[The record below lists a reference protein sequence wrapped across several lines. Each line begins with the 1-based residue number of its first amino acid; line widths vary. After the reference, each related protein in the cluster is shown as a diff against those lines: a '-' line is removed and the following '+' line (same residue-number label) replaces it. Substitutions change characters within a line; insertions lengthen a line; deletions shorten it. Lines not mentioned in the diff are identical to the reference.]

1 MARAPAFQ
9 AGCREFESRFPLH
22 VNFIKKFYYIKIPSK
37 SYKGI
42 LLFTL
47 QNYSTQNIKNDIL
60 SGAVVAVALIPEAI
74 AFSFI
79 AGVSPVVGLYAAFII
94 GLVSSILGGKPGMI
108 SGATG
113 AVAIVFVSLGV
124 GVAQLHPDLSKEAL
138 SMLILHYILLTSIF
152 AGIFQIIVGFLKMGK
167 FIRLVPQPAMFGFVN
182 GLAIVIALA
191 QIKFFAPSNIEGLNG
206 WSEVFKASLSEN
218 YLMYIIVVITMAI
231 MHYLPKYT
239 KAIPS
244 GLVAIIGLTL
254 LVFVT
259 GVETKLVGDL
269 ADLSNISMPHFV
281 MPDVSLFTFDSM
293 YLIIPSAI
301 LVGLVGLIES
311 LLTLSVLDE
320 MSGTRGSGNR
330 ECVAQGIG
338 NICSG
343 SFGGMAGC
351 AMIGQSII
359 NYTSGGLGRLSSF
372 TASVLLI
379 LLVVSFSEI
388 IAIIPVAVLVGIM
401 FMVSIGTFEFSSLRR
416 IKHMP
421 KADAFVLVAVTVI
434 TVFED
439 LAIAVI
445 AGIIISALVFAWEHA
460 KIHARTV
467 MENGKKVY
475 CLNGPLFFAS
485 VTSFGEQF
493 DIENDPSEVVIDFAG
508 ARVMDS
514 SGAEAIDAIT
524 ERYNKAGKKLTI
536 KHLSEDCRKVLKTAG
551 PFCTYEED
559 DPTYKVAYNV

>member
-1 MARAPAFQ
+1 MF
-9 AGCREFESRFPLH
+9 
-22 VNFIKKFYYIKIPSK
+22 K
-37 SYKGI
+37 
-42 LLFTL
+42 L

-94 GLVSSILGGKPGMI
+94 GLVTSILGGKPGMI

-124 GVAQLHPDLSKEAL
+124 SVAQLHPDLGKEAL
-138 SMLILHYILLTSIF
+138 SMLILHYILLTSIL
-152 AGIFQIIVGFLKMGK
+152 AGIFQIIFGLLKMGK

-191 QIKFFAPSNIEGLNG
+191 QIKFFAPSNIEELHG
-206 WSEVFKASLSEN
+206 WGDILTASLTEN
-218 YLMYIIVVITMAI
+218 YMMYIIVIVTMAI

-254 LVFVT
+254 LVFIT
-259 GVETKLVGDL
+259 GIDTKLVGDL
-269 ADLSNISMPHFV
+269 ADLSNIAMPHFTK
-281 MPDVSLFTFDSM
+281 PDISLLTFDAM
-293 YLIIPSAI
+293 YIIIPTAI

-330 ECVAQGIG
+330 ECVAQGLG
-338 NICSG
+338 NVSSG
-343 SFGGMAGC
+343 LFGGMAGC

-372 TASVLLI
+372 IASTFLI
-379 LLVVSFSEI
+379 LLVVSFSDI

-421 KADAFVLVAVTVI
+421 KADAFVLIAVTVI
-434 TVFED
+434 TVFAD

-445 AGIIISALVFAWEHA
+445 AGIIISALVFAWKHA
-460 KIHARTV
+460 KIHSRAV
-467 MENGKKVY
+467 IEDGKKVY
-475 CLNGPLFFAS
+475 CLDGPLFFAS
-485 VTSFGEQF
+485 TTSFGEQF
-493 DIENDPSEVVIDFAG
+493 EVENDPDEVVIDFAG

-536 KHLSEDCRKVLKTAG
+536 KHLSEDCKKVLKTAG

-559 DPTYKVAYNV
+559 DPTYKVAYNA